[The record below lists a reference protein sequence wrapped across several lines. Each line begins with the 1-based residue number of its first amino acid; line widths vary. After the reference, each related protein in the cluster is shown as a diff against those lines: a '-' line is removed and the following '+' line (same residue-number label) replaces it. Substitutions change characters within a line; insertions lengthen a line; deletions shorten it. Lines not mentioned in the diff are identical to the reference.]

1 MGFSIT
7 SAVFGGVIIICY
19 SVMIAAVTGN
29 DDYYDY
35 YDYDDKRD
43 SKLAI
48 LAVML
53 ILGIATFV
61 VGIWAAVCCC
71 LLTPCACC
79 AQQQASILK

>member
-7 SAVFGGVIIICY
+7 SAVLGGVIIINY
-19 SVMIAAVTGN
+19 SVAIAYRTN
-29 DDYYDY
+29 DYF
-35 YDYDDKRD
+35 DDSYD

-61 VGIWAAVCCC
+61 VGIWAPICCC
-71 LLTPCACC
+71 LLKPSTCC
-79 AQQQASILK
+79 TQEQASNLK